1 MVKRACPAGQTWS
14 TLLDYCSVRIPEDQ
28 QPQPG
33 PPRPPAAK
41 PTAVKPTAAE
51 PTYVT
56 SGVVTAPWTK
66 GSGMWTG
73 PAAGPY
79 LWGAVAVVATG
90 SILALVL
97 WFLIYRQH
105 RNRSNWAP
113 PPALQDTDK
122 TDPLPLAPGS
132 YPAEPL
138 RKDPEPSGPHCNGVY
153 MNDITPCMAGQ
164 NDITSCMAGQN
175 DVTSCMAGQNDVT
188 SCMAGQNDI
197 TSCMAGQND
206 LSWGSPRVTWVGETG
221 ATGRKHRVPLPAT
234 ELGDTTL
241 VTAKT
246 GRDQYSPV

>member
-1 MVKRACPAGQTWS
+1 MGVGVCVCVCVCRECHQTIKLILGS
-14 TLLDYCSVRIPEDQ
+14 
-28 QPQPG
+28 PG
-33 PPRPPAAK
+33 
-41 PTAVKPTAAE
+41 
-51 PTYVT
+51 
-56 SGVVTAPWTK
+56 
-66 GSGMWTG
+66 
-73 PAAGPY
+73 
-79 LWGAVAVVATG
+79 
-90 SILALVL
+90 
-97 WFLIYRQH
+97 
-105 RNRSNWAP
+105 AP

-175 DVTSCMAGQNDVT
+175 NHT
-188 SCMAGQNDI
+188 
-197 TSCMAGQND
+197 
-206 LSWGSPRVTWVGETG
+206 WGSPRVTWVGETG